1 MERKKLVGMALS
13 MLLVALPLYAALGFA
28 NASENKQ
35 AELNDVKQQMQ
46 QMQQRKEQVRERAAA
61 ASSQLQEVMSSLYTL
76 QAQANELQTK
86 SNKLQGQIAANQKQ
100 LEAKQKQVK
109 QRQHIYRGRLRDIYI
124 NGQINYL
131 DVLLGAKDFSDFSS
145 RMYLLQK
152 IIAGDL
158 AMLDQLKRDAEE
170 INNRKAQLA
179 AEMKEIKAM
188 QAELE
193 AKKARVDKLREQR
206 AQMLYK
212 AQEDEQSSQ
221 HEYDRLLAVSENI
234 AAMLRN
240 IESSGAGVA
249 AAGGSTET
257 AASTGSGGTG
267 KFMWPC
273 TGPITS
279 YYGWRTHP
287 IFGTTKYHSGMDIA
301 VDAGTPIHAADSGT
315 VVYSGW
321 LGGYGNCVMI
331 DHGGG
336 LVSLYGHNSAL
347 NVSEGQYVAKGTVIA
362 YAGSTGYSTGPHCH
376 FEVRLHGELTEP
388 LNYLP

>member
-1 MERKKLVGMALS
+1 MKKKLAALAAAG
-13 MLLVALPLYAALGFA
+13 VIAALPLFGALTFA
-28 NASENKQ
+28 STADDKR
-35 AELNDVKQQMQ
+35 AELNDVKQQMAD
-46 QMQQRKEQVRERAAA
+46 MQARKEEARQKAENANA
-61 ASSQLQEVMSSLYTL
+61 QLSEIMDNLNEL
-76 QAQANELQTK
+76 QAQANSLQSK
-86 SNKLQGQIAANQKQ
+86 SDVLQDKINKNQAALEKKQ
-100 LEAKQKQVK
+100 QEVE
-109 QRQHIYRGRLRDIYI
+109 QRMVIYRKRLRDIYI

-152 IIAGDL
+152 IISSDL
-158 AMLDQLKRDAEE
+158 AMLKQLKKDADE
-170 INNRKAQLA
+170 ISVRKEQLA
-179 AEMKEIKAM
+179 AEMKELKTA

-193 AKKARVDKLREQR
+193 AKQARVNKLREER
-206 AQMLYK
+206 AQVLYK
-212 AQEDEQSSQ
+212 AQEEEASSQ
-221 HEYDRLLAVSENI
+221 AEYDRLLAISENI

-240 IESSGAGVA
+240 MESSGGGAPAGR
-249 AAGGSTET
+249 
-257 AASTGSGGTG
+257 GGTG
-267 KFMWPC
+267 RFMWPC
-273 TGPITS
+273 NGEITS

-301 VDAGTPIHAADSGT
+301 VDYGTPIQAADSGT

-336 LVSLYGHNSAL
+336 LVTLYGHNDSL
-347 NVSEGQYVAKGTVIA
+347 TVGEGQYVQKGTVIA